1 MRQFKE
7 RGQPEQPLPPLVEAL
22 VSDEGKVTPKIEE
35 EDKNK
40 YAILSSSGI
49 SWEINGVL
57 QKKATAKAPV
67 AMSAPKLP
75 SQDSHVG
82 PRPSTANVRLPSVPL
97 PPGKVLVAKIMNSC
111 RTWEKSRVLKW

>member
-67 AMSAPKLP
+67 AMSAPKRP
-75 SQDSHVG
+75 SQDSHAV
-82 PRPSTANVRLPSVPL
+82 PRPSTVNVRLPSVPL
-97 PPGKVLVAKIMNSC
+97 PPGKVLVRI
-111 RTWEKSRVLKW
+111 